1 MTHPVLSRIPILRAF
16 VDERFLDHRRRA
28 SSIAGF
34 ATLIVAGVLLEY
46 RLLHDQVVSWDLLAV
61 ILTFAV
67 LKLSLFAWYRFN
79 D

>member
-34 ATLIVAGVLLEY
+34 ATLIVAGVLFEY
-46 RLLHDQVVSWDLLAV
+46 RLLHDQVVSWDLIAV

-67 LKLSLFAWYRFN
+67 FKLSLFAWYRFN

>member
-1 MTHPVLSRIPILRAF
+1 MTHPVL
-16 VDERFLDHRRRA
+16 